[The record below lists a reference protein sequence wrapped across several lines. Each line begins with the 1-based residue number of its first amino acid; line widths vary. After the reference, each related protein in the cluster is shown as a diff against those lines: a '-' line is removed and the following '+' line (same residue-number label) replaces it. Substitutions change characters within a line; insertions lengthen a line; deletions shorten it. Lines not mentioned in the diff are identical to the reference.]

1 MNEENVVETVEE
13 VETESVIDN
22 DGKEIK
28 LGKNDSLAV
37 LAGVALCAFV
47 GGIAGKIGSKV
58 VDKTCEGFEALKE
71 KIEEKKEEAKEK
83 KAEKKAKKA
92 KEED

>member
-1 MNEENVVETVEE
+1 MNEENVVET
-13 VETESVIDN
+13 ESVVDK
-22 DGKEIK
+22 DGTEIK
-28 LGKNDSLAV
+28 VGKSDSLAV
-37 LAGVALCAFV
+37 LAGVTLCAFV

-71 KIEEKKEEAKEK
+71 KIEEKK
-83 KAEKKAKKA
+83 AEKKAKKA

>member
-1 MNEENVVETVEE
+1 MNEEENVVET

-22 DGKEIK
+22 DGTEIK
-28 LGKNDSLAV
+28 VRKSDSLAV

-47 GGIAGKIGSKV
+47 GGITATLGGV
-58 VDKTCEGFEALKE
+58 VVEKTCEGFEALKE

-83 KAEKKAKKA
+83 KAKKKAKKA